1 MEIQELLEYLDIPFS
16 FQKRPTPL
24 SPQYRVIWGL
34 SILVLILEIGS
45 KAQTSPLTRLH
56 LLNWAIRSSENRER
70 MSQLIENR
78 SSPVAE
84 FIKYDPGFTRAIEY
98 AIADGLVEIK
108 NNATNKP
115 ISLTA
120 KGKKFAKEIIAT
132 NNCLEEEKN
141 FLKQKGKLI
150 TADLSKS
157 LFKLS

>member
-1 MEIQELLEYLDIPFS
+1 MEIQELLEYLDVPFS

-34 SILVLILEIGS
+34 STLVLILEIGS
-45 KAQTSPLTRLH
+45 KGQISPVTRLH
-56 LLNWAIRSSENRER
+56 LLNWAIRSDENRER

-78 SSPVAE
+78 SSLVAE

-98 AIADGLVEIK
+98 AIADGLVEMK
-108 NNATNKP
+108 NNVTNKP

-120 KGKKFAKEIIAT
+120 KGKKLAKEIIAT
-132 NNCLEEEKN
+132 NDCLEKEKK
-141 FLKQKGKLI
+141 FLKQKGKLV
-150 TADLSKS
+150 TAELSKS